1 MIGIVVF
8 IIVLIHSTIGRRLQ
22 QHQQRQPIP
31 NLLQSPRHHVKIRD
45 VMIASGQQLAVPG
58 RCLEFVE
65 DNQMVPDTGSQGRRE
80 KRIST
85 FTVRMALAT
94 SPVPT
99 SASKFDNSTM
109 TTPANASKSST
120 STGSIALDVDV
131 QVRAVLDQFPEEPGS
146 YQTSTTTTADQGE
159 VMKSITFWIV

>member
-1 MIGIVVF
+1 
-8 IIVLIHSTIGRRLQ
+8 
-22 QHQQRQPIP
+22 
-31 NLLQSPRHHVKIRD
+31 VKIRD